1 MMLRGRSRTLA
12 LLGLAVLLALVAGA
26 CVGAGGGTTLAT
38 HTPHPPLVPASP
50 GADPFS
56 LLAWLFTPVFQ
67 GLFIGLVLLDRLTG
81 DIGVAIL
88 LLTLIIRVLLISPYR
103 RQLVSQKR
111 TQLLQPEVAEIQ
123 RRYKGDRA
131 RIAQAQQ
138 ELYKSRGVSPL
149 AGCLPSLL
157 QFVVLIPMYT
167 VISNGLTNPD
177 PSGMLT
183 VFGVQVAQLDCVN
196 IVNGVRDNMK
206 PCIESVVPWLGGLNA
221 SQPWAPIAILGVG
234 LSPLALVSS
243 LLQVVQTR
251 MTLNPNA
258 SKDDPAARAQS
269 QTMVFLPL
277 ISLLYGGILPAGLF
291 IYWIASTIFSIIQQY
306 LIIGFGGLFPIFG
319 RRPAFAENH
328 APRFP
333 VAMPV
338 VTPAGDEVAG
348 VQEARTD
355 LDRAASAAA
364 TIRSAKKRDRHGR
377 RGGQ

>member
-1 MMLRGRSRTLA
+1 MMRQRGSRTVT
-12 LLGLAVLLALVAGA
+12 LLGLAALLALVAGG
-26 CVGAGGGTTLAT
+26 CVGNGTTLAT

-88 LLTLIIRVLLISPYR
+88 LLTIVIRVLLISPYR

-196 IVNGVRDNMK
+196 VVNGVRDNMK

-234 LSPLALVSS
+234 LSPLALVSAI
-243 LLQVVQTR
+243 LQVAQTR

-291 IYWIASTIFSIIQQY
+291 IYWIASTIFSIVQQY

-319 RRPAFAENH
+319 WRPAFAENH
-328 APRFP
+328 TPRFP
-333 VAMPV
+333 VALPV
-338 VTPAGDEVAG
+338 VTPAGDESAG

-364 TIRSAKKRDRHGR
+364 TIRSAKKRDRRGR

>member
-1 MMLRGRSRTLA
+1 MKVRGRSRTLA
-12 LLGLAVLLALVAGA
+12 LLGLAALLALVAGA
-26 CVGAGGGTTLAT
+26 CVGAGSGTTLAT
-38 HTPHPPLVPASP
+38 QTPHPPLVPASP

-67 GLFIGLVLLDRLTG
+67 SLFIGLVLLDNLTG

-183 VFGVQVAQLDCVN
+183 IFGVQVAQLDCVN

-258 SKDDPAARAQS
+258 SKVDPAARAQS

-306 LIIGFGGLFPIFG
+306 LIIGFGGLFPLFG
-319 RRPAFAENH
+319 WRPAFAENH

-333 VAMPV
+333 VSMPV
-338 VTPAGDEVAG
+338 VTPAGDEVVG

>member
-1 MMLRGRSRTLA
+1 MMRHRRSRMLA
-12 LLGLAVLLALVAGA
+12 LLGLAALLALVAGA
-26 CVGAGGGTTLAT
+26 CVGSGTTIAT
-38 HTPHPPLVPASP
+38 LTPHPPLVPASP

-88 LLTLIIRVLLISPYR
+88 LLTLVIRVLLISPYR

-177 PSGMLT
+177 PSGMLNL
-183 VFGVQVAQLDCVN
+183 FGVQVAQLDCVN

-206 PCIESVVPWLGGLNA
+206 PCIESVVPWLGGINA
-221 SQPWAPIAILGVG
+221 SQPWAPIGILGIG

-243 LLQVVQTR
+243 LLQVVQTDR
-251 MTLNPNA
+251 KSTRLN
-258 SKDDPAARAQS
+258 SS
-269 QTMVFLPL
+269 
-277 ISLLYGGILPAGLF
+277 
-291 IYWIASTIFSIIQQY
+291 
-306 LIIGFGGLFPIFG
+306 
-319 RRPAFAENH
+319 H
-328 APRFP
+328 
-333 VAMPV
+333 
-338 VTPAGDEVAG
+338 
-348 VQEARTD
+348 
-355 LDRAASAAA
+355 
-364 TIRSAKKRDRHGR
+364 
-377 RGGQ
+377 

>member
-1 MMLRGRSRTLA
+1 MMRHRRSRMLA
-12 LLGLAVLLALVAGA
+12 LLGLAALLALVAGG
-26 CVGAGGGTTLAT
+26 CVGNGTTLAT
-38 HTPHPPLVPASP
+38 LTPHPPLVPASP

-88 LLTLIIRVLLISPYR
+88 LLTIVIRVLLISPYR

-196 IVNGVRDNMK
+196 VVNGVRDNMK

-234 LSPLALVSS
+234 LSPLALVSAI
-243 LLQVVQTR
+243 LQVAQTR

-291 IYWIASTIFSIIQQY
+291 IYWIASTIFSIVQQY

-319 RRPAFAENH
+319 WRPAFAENH
-328 APRFP
+328 TPRFP
-333 VAMPV
+333 VALPV
-338 VTPAGDEVAG
+338 VTPAGDESAG

-364 TIRSAKKRDRHGR
+364 TIRSAKKRDRRGR

>member
-1 MMLRGRSRTLA
+1 MRRPSRLRPLAPLGFA
-12 LLGLAVLLALVAGA
+12 LLVALVASA
-26 CVGAGGGTTLAT
+26 CVGNGGAVAT
-38 HTPHPPLVPASP
+38 VSITPHPPLVPASP

-67 GLFIGLVLLDRLTG
+67 SLFIGLVLLDQLTG
-81 DIGVAIL
+81 DIGIAIL
-88 LLTLIIRVLLISPYR
+88 LLTLVIRILLISPYR

-177 PSGMLT
+177 PSAMLT
-183 VFGVQVAQLDCVN
+183 VFGAQVAQLDCVN
-196 IVNGVRDNMK
+196 VVNGVRDNMK
-206 PCIESVVPWLGGLNA
+206 PCIESVVPWLGGLDA
-221 SQPWAPIAILGVG
+221 SQPWAPILIAGIG
-234 LSPLALVSS
+234 LSPLALASA

-258 SKDDPAARAQS
+258 SKDDPSARAQS
-269 QTMVFLPL
+269 QTMIFLPL
-277 ISLLYGGILPAGLF
+277 ISLLYGGVLPAGLF
-291 IYWIASTIFSIIQQY
+291 IYWIASTIFSIVQQY
-306 LIIGFGGLFPIFG
+306 FIIGFGGLFPIFG
-319 RRPAFAENH
+319 WHPAFAANH
-328 APRFP
+328 SPRFP

-338 VTPAGDEVAG
+338 VTPAGDEVVG
-348 VQEARTD
+348 TEQTRTD

-377 RGGQ
+377 RGRQ

>member
-1 MMLRGRSRTLA
+1 MKLRGRSQTLA
-12 LLGLAVLLALVAGA
+12 LLSLAALLALVAGA

-67 GLFIGLVLLDRLTG
+67 GLFIGLVLLDNLTG

-269 QTMVFLPL
+269 QTMIFLPL

-291 IYWIASTIFSIIQQY
+291 IYWIASTIFSIVQQY

-319 RRPAFAENH
+319 WRPAFAENH

-333 VAMPV
+333 VSMPV

>member
-1 MMLRGRSRTLA
+1 MKQSLKPLA
-12 LLGLAVLLALVAGA
+12 LALGLLVVAGA
-26 CVGAGGGTTLAT
+26 CVGANGSAAGASLTPT
-38 HTPHPPLVPASP
+38 HTPLVPASP
-50 GADPFS
+50 GADPVS
-56 LLAWLFTPVFQ
+56 LLAWLFNPIFQ
-67 GLFIGLVLLDRLTG
+67 GLFIGLVLLDQVTG
-81 DIGVAIL
+81 DIGIAIL
-88 LLTLIIRVLLISPYR
+88 LLTIIIRVLLISPYR

-157 QFVVLIPMYT
+157 QFIVLIPMYS

-177 PSGMLT
+177 PTEMLKI
-183 VFGVQVAQLDCVN
+183 FGTQVIQLDCSH
-196 IVNGVRDNMK
+196 IEATK
-206 PCIESVVPWLGGLNA
+206 SCINPAISWLGWLDPKNSGGLNA
-221 SQPWAPIAILGVG
+221 SLPWAPIVIAGVG
-234 LSPLALVSS
+234 LSPLALASA

-258 SKDDPAARAQS
+258 SKDDPSARAQS
-269 QTMVFLPL
+269 QTMIFLPL

-291 IYWIASTIFSIIQQY
+291 IYWIASTVFSIVQQY
-306 LIIGFGGLFPIFG
+306 FIIGFGGLFPLFG
-319 RRPAFAENH
+319 WRPAFAENH

-338 VTPAGDEVAG
+338 VTPAGDEVEGAQS
-348 VQEARTD
+348 VRTD

-364 TIRSAKKRDRHGR
+364 TIRSAKKRDRRGR